1 MTIQS
6 LQIRP
11 GVVLDETYLAAT
23 GYAVDADKIRW
34 WLGRAQA
41 MGGYST
47 LETGLSGYGRAILE
61 WALNDGTPVAAIGT
75 HKKLYVYSTGRLLDI
90 TPQRT
95 SGTYA
100 NNPLATTNGSA
111 TVTVTHASHGAATGD
126 TVFIKGATTVATVQ
140 VGGISGTMS
149 ADPFACSNGSNRIT
163 VTHTAHGLADNDIVY
178 FASATDFGG
187 LTAASTLNVAG
198 GLRVQVVTA
207 DVYWVWVSAEAT
219 SSATGGGTPT
229 YEYAKPYVL
238 TVVNGNSYTIT
249 ASSNANA
256 TTSGG
261 GAGVDYSYD
270 LAIGAADGGE
280 SAGGYGGG
288 AYGGGLYGIGAG
300 TSTAPIRPRLWSLA
314 AWGEDL
320 IANVCGAA
328 IYLWDASAPSSR
340 AATLTNAPARCNAVV
355 VTPQRS
361 ILALGCTSSGGT
373 FDPLLIRNCALEAN
387 TTWTPA
393 VTNSAGEER
402 AGEGTRLVGGLVTA
416 FGTLA
421 WSDSATYE
429 LEYTGNIDQIYRP
442 RLLAADAGL
451 LTPSAAQESGG
462 AVYWLDQTLMVR
474 TFDGGRPRLL
484 SAPIHTW
491 LLDRINMGQSDKV
504 VAVADRAYPAVMW
517 LFPSGDSLENDR
529 YLRFDHEEARSDPMA
544 GWSPGTFDR
553 GAWSTRR
560 AFRNPLALDSSGTLY
575 EHESEFGADGAAVAR
590 YIEFA
595 PLEIAVDGQPAG
607 EMVSH
612 ISRVILDATR
622 SETFEVTLK
631 ARDYPDGPEETAG
644 AYEIAVGAKY
654 QDVRISGRQ
663 QRLRLDA
670 STSTFWRLGIIRVDL
685 SQKSQRG

>member
-1 MTIQS
+1 MTVQS
-6 LQIRP
+6 LRLRP

-23 GYAVDADKIRW
+23 GYAVDADKVRW

-47 LETGLSGYGRAILE
+47 LETGLSGYARSIYE

-90 TPQRT
+90 TPQRS
-95 SGTYA
+95 SGTYG

-126 TVFIKGATTVATVQ
+126 TVYIKGAATVATVQ

-149 ADPFACSNGSNRIT
+149 SNAFTSANGSNRVT
-163 VTHTAHGLADNDIVY
+163 VNHTAHGLADNDIVY
-178 FASATDFGG
+178 FSGASDFGG
-187 LTAASTLNVAG
+187 ITAATYINVAG

-207 DVYWVWVSAEAT
+207 DVYWIWVGVEAT
-219 SSATGGGTPT
+219 SSASGGGTPT
-229 YEYAKPYVL
+229 YEYAKPYAI

-249 ASSNANA
+249 ASSSANA
-256 TTSGG
+256 TTTGG

-270 LAIGAADGGE
+270 ITIGAADGGE
-280 SAGGYGGG
+280 SGGGYGGG

-300 TSTAPIRPRLWSLA
+300 TSTAPVRPRLWSLA

-320 IANVCGAA
+320 IANICGAA

-361 ILALGCTSSGGT
+361 ILALGCTGTGGT
-373 FDPLLIRNCALEAN
+373 FDPLIIRHCSLESN
-387 TTWTPA
+387 TTWSPA

-402 AGEGTRLVGGLVTA
+402 ASEGTRLVGGLVTS
-416 FGTLA
+416 FGTIV
-421 WSDSATYE
+421 WTDTATYE
-429 LEYTGNIDQIYRP
+429 MEYVGNFDQVYRP
-442 RLLAADAGL
+442 RLLAADGGL
-451 LTPSAAQESGG
+451 LTVNAAQESGG
-462 AVYWLDQTLMVR
+462 AVYWLDQALMFR

-484 SAPIHTW
+484 PAPVHTW
-491 LLDRINMGQSDKV
+491 LVDRINIGQADKV
-504 VAVADRAYPAVMW
+504 VAVADRTYPAVMW
-517 LFPSGDSLENDR
+517 LFPSDSAENDR

-560 AFRNPLALDSSGTLY
+560 AFRNSLAMSSTGTLY
-575 EHESEFGADGAAVAR
+575 EHESEFGADGVAIDR

-595 PLEIAVDGQPAG
+595 PLEVETSDQPAG
-607 EMVSH
+607 ETVAH
-612 ISRVILDATR
+612 INRVILDATR
-622 SETFEVTLK
+622 SETFEVTIK
-631 ARDYPDGPEETAG
+631 GKDYPADDDQTIGP
-644 AYEIAVGAKY
+644 YEVQTSDRY
-654 QDVRISGRQ
+654 QDVRISTRQ
-663 QRLRLDA
+663 SRLRIDA
-670 STSTFWRLGIIRVDL
+670 STSTFWRLGLIRVDV
-685 SQKSQRG
+685 SAKTQR